1 MKKTNKLKR
10 NFLLTISGSTVF
22 YVLVAAVTDPPLDPG
37 LTLITMLAAI
47 LLTALAVL
55 YGH

>member
-10 NFLLTISGSTVF
+10 NFLLTISGSTVL
-22 YVLVAAVTDPPLDPG
+22 YVLAAAITDPPLDPE
-37 LTLITMLAAI
+37 LTLVTMLAAI

-55 YGH
+55 FGQ